1 MSYAFFYDVP
11 GTEELYQRIKAEIG
25 DEPAKG
31 LVVHLVVK
39 LDGGLRH
46 FNVWESKQDWER
58 YRHERVGPAVGKVLA
73 AAGVTQRPPEP
84 VEQQLEVVDVWT
96 GA

>member
-11 GTEELYQRIKAEIG
+11 GTEELYRRIKAEIG

-39 LDGGLRH
+39 RDGGLRH
-46 FNVWESKQDWER
+46 FNVWESTQDWER
-58 YRHERVGPAVGKVLA
+58 YRHERVEPAVGKVLA
-73 AAGVTQRPPEP
+73 AAGVAQRPPEP